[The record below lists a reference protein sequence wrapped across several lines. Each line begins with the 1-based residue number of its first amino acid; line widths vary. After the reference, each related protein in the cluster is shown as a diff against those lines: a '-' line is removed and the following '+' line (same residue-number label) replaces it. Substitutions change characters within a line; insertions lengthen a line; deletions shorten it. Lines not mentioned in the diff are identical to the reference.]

1 MNALFLNK
9 SGYVDKTAGKALSRI
24 VRDEEKALLS
34 EMKSRPRVYVV
45 SAFEDEEISFYR
57 LCRYC
62 RYVISQNAIPVSSH
76 LMYWTLLK
84 DRDKRTMTEQ
94 FGLSLLSTC
103 DEIWVF
109 NQNRELTTSMRE
121 QIREARI
128 LGKRVKYHDVK
139 ELGL

>member
-34 EMKSRPRVYVV
+34 GMKSRRRVYVV
-45 SAFEDEEISFYR
+45 SSFEDEEISFYR
-57 LCRYC
+57 LCKYC
-62 RYVISQNAIPVSSH
+62 NYVIAQNAIPVSSH
-76 LMYWTLLK
+76 LMYWTLIK
-84 DRDKRTMTEQ
+84 DKDKRTMTEQ
-94 FGLSLLSTC
+94 FGLSLLSAC

-109 NQNRELTTSMRE
+109 NQNRELTTEMRE
-121 QIREARI
+121 QIREARM
-128 LGKRVKYHDVK
+128 LGKRVKYHDIK